1 MAERVLEAA
10 ERLQDP
16 YLESLTYLLLSFDPL
31 QRGHL
36 AAAGEWATKLIELGK
51 RTGYPPAQSLGW
63 VCSAWVAAFA
73 EDHEK
78 ALVAS
83 ELARGASHGNFERIM
98 ADSAQGVVLAG
109 AGRSEEALA
118 ILERIRREILKCGYL
133 VQLTAIDIPCGIA
146 MAGSGNYAGAVA
158 GLEAS
163 LKRFSAWRN
172 PRMLAWGHLALGH
185 IYLCLA
191 TAERLPQ
198 PRILRKSASFFL
210 RALPSAKR
218 RARKHFEEAVRF
230 AQKADTAGMLAQ
242 ALAGLGLLSRAGG
255 QVSLAEGY
263 LEEARAIAE
272 GLGAEKLI
280 ARIDAAF

>member
-1 MAERVLEAA
+1 VNAIQKMAERVLEAA

-36 AAAGEWATKLIELGK
+36 GAADEWAAKLIDLGK

-83 ELARGASHGNFERIM
+83 ELARGASHGKFERIM
-98 ADSAQGVVLAG
+98 ADSAHGVVLVG
-109 AGRSEEALA
+109 AGRGEEALG
-118 ILERIRREILKCGYL
+118 IFERMRREIVKCGYL
-133 VQLTAIDIPCGIA
+133 VQLTAIE
-146 MAGSGNYAGAVA
+146 MKN
-158 GLEAS
+158 
-163 LKRFSAWRN
+163 
-172 PRMLAWGHLALGH
+172 
-185 IYLCLA
+185 
-191 TAERLPQ
+191 
-198 PRILRKSASFFL
+198 ASFFL
-210 RALPSAKR
+210 RALPSVKR

-242 ALAGLGLLSRAGG
+242 ALTGLGFVSRAGG
-255 QVSLAEGY
+255 QGSLAQGY
-263 LEEARAIAE
+263 LEEARAIAL
-272 GLGAEKLI
+272 GLGAEKLV